1 MFKEFRQWR
10 KERKARLEI
19 AAGNKEYLINAVD
32 NISWLKKFIEQCN
45 ANPDLIVTLWTS
57 NGARF
62 EIKTVSRGEKR
73 GIRWDAQ

>member
-10 KERKARLEI
+10 KERKAKLAI

-32 NISWLKKFIEQCN
+32 DISFLKRFIEQCN
-45 ANPDLIVTLWTS
+45 ANPDLIITLWTA
-57 NGARF
+57 NGTRIDLRT
-62 EIKTVSRGEKR
+62 ETKVEKR